1 MTVFLIGKLNFLV
14 FNIKV
19 LNNKNNKLKITIT
32 KYKIYKMS
40 TSTKKFGAVLSNKM
54 NSLSIDDQRIYQ
66 LKKRN
71 KHTIKVNTTGIN
83 WAKPLKK
90 VKRSYIRTIR

>member
-1 MTVFLIGKLNFLV
+1 MELKIFSWLDLFFFIRKLKNLV

-19 LNNKNNKLKITIT
+19 LNNNNNKIQFIN
-32 KYKIYKMS
+32 YKSIKMS

-71 KHTIKVNTTGIN
+71 KHT
-83 WAKPLKK
+83 KK

>member
-1 MTVFLIGKLNFLV
+1 
-14 FNIKV
+14 
-19 LNNKNNKLKITIT
+19 
-32 KYKIYKMS
+32 MS

-71 KHTIKVNTTGIN
+71 KHTIKVNATGIN

-90 VKRSYIRTIR
+90 KVKRLYVRTIR